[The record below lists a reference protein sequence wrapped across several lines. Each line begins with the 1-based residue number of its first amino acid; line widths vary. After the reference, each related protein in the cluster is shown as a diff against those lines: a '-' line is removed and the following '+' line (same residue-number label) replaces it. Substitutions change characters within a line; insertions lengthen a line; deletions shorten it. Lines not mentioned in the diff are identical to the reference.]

1 MKIMKITLDEKQCL
15 KNKLTLQE
23 TLIALAVRAGKMKEA
38 IANLTAREVIV
49 EHGSDYFITQH
60 WNDVIEGL
68 LCDCANNGLDLSDER
83 LLALAVKVQE
93 CFPKQK
99 MLNGWGQETP
109 FYFRCNKT
117 EIKNKLKKFLTIY
130 GEVSDEDILDATKRY
145 VASFASKGYRGMRL
159 AKYFILKDDRKLG
172 ADEEVH
178 VEQLSDLAT
187 FLENKS
193 EGSEDIVNG
202 DDWLVNSRN

>member
-1 MKIMKITLDEKQCL
+1 MKITLDEKTCL

-23 TLIALAVRAGKMKEA
+23 ALIATAVSMGNYKNIFDNMINRHVLGIMGQSVDSNWKDTIKNLIDSEDARFETLA
-38 IANLTAREVIV
+38 T
-49 EHGSDYFITQH
+49 
-60 WNDVIEGL
+60 
-68 LCDCANNGLDLSDER
+68 
-83 LLALAVKVQE
+83 KVQE

-99 MLNGWGQETP
+99 MMYANGTASP

-145 VASFASKGYRGMRL
+145 VASYAPKGYRGMRL
-159 AKYFILKDDRKLG
+159 AKYFIIKDDRKLS
-172 ADEEVH
+172 ADDEVH

-187 FLENKS
+187 FLENKTEDTPS
-193 EGSEDIVNG
+193 DIVDG
-202 DDWLVNSRN
+202 DDWLMNSRN

>member
-1 MKIMKITLDEKQCL
+1 MKITLDEKTCL

-23 TLIALAVRAGKMKEA
+23 ALIAAAVSMGNYKNVFDNMINRHVLGIRGQSVDSKWK
-38 IANLTAREVIV
+38 
-49 EHGSDYFITQH
+49 
-60 WNDVIEGL
+60 DVIKNLMDAE
-68 LCDCANNGLDLSDER
+68 DER
-83 LLALAVKVQE
+83 FETLAAKVQE

-99 MLNGWGQETP
+99 MMYANGTASP

-145 VASFASKGYRGMRL
+145 VASYAPKGYRGMRL
-159 AKYFILKDDRKLG
+159 AKYFIIKDDKKLSV
-172 ADEEVH
+172 DDEVH

-187 FLENKS
+187 FLENKTEDTS
-193 EGSEDIVNG
+193 SDIVDG
-202 DDWLVNSRN
+202 DDWLMNSRN